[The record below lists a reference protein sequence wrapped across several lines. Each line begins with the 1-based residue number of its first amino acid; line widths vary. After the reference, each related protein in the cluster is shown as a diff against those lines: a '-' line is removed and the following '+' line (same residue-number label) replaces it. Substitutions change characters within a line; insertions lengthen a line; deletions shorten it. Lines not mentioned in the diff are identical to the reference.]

1 MFCRIAQTYIFGLLI
16 WHFDPR
22 ATSTQ
27 EQAYLYASGMILLT
41 ILTVIIYHHSQLG
54 LMEIGMRVR
63 IASSSLMY
71 RKVFE

>member
-1 MFCRIAQTYIFGLLI
+1 MQPYILGLLI

-27 EQAYLYASGMILLT
+27 AEAYLYASG
-41 ILTVIIYHHSQLG
+41 VIIASILMAFISHHSYLG
-54 LMEIGMRVR
+54 LMEIGMRMR

-71 RKVFE
+71 RKVS